1 MIDDRHLEWMA
12 TLDWSVHGPGRPA
25 MPSDGLPLQTAL
37 SHLAELAT
45 EPWPDGID
53 HFLSR
58 AGNTPQGDWISSD
71 EAFDAAGDPVQSF
84 HATHGDRVR
93 AMARTMRVP
102 IASVDEIT
110 RDEWSAVELAS
121 VDYWEIGAGARHVW
135 WALAPM
141 FAKMAAGDDGV
152 VIRVRPIGGG
162 DEVPFGRSFWSKADP
177 ETVVRT
183 LATCT
188 VAQPDP
194 FHPAA
199 PATHRLFVE
208 RVGLERALKAAARES
223 YISPIRL
230 DDRLQRPIDTSDPGD
245 ALLLKH
251 MRGLMTAENAATLT
265 KDEII
270 STLEERLCCEVSDRL
285 YARLRKTVLD
295 DDPSL
300 AAVFRRPGPRKGGL
314 VVRQRPALRIVRST
328 D

>member
-1 MIDDRHLEWMA
+1 MA

-58 AGNTPQGDWISSD
+58 AGNIPQGDWISSD

-141 FAKMAAGDDGV
+141 FAKLAAGDDGV

-183 LATCT
+183 LASW
-188 VAQPDP
+188 ADSFDP
-194 FHPAA
+194 FTAA
-199 PATHRLFVE
+199 SGLTADDHVLIPSPPRSSLFLYGLAHAAYLGA
-208 RVGLERALKAAARES
+208 RVTTLDRWSARETRGRARWR
-223 YISPIRL
+223 PP
-230 DDRLQRPIDTSDPGD
+230 DRS
-245 ALLLKH
+245 
-251 MRGLMTAENAATLT
+251 
-265 KDEII
+265 
-270 STLEERLCCEVSDRL
+270 
-285 YARLRKTVLD
+285 
-295 DDPSL
+295 
-300 AAVFRRPGPRKGGL
+300 
-314 VVRQRPALRIVRST
+314 
-328 D
+328 